1 MHSSV
6 YLSISLF
13 LQFVHLT
20 DSSILSLYLYL
31 SIYFCI
37 QFICLSFCYIF
48 INPLSLSVCLCQSLH
63 LSIYLCIQSIY
74 LSAQIVFPHFQNRTQ
89 NKTSS
94 GVLFYEQIT
103 NALMNH
109 WSNGPMLKCTNA
121 QMHQCTNAPMHIFFR
136 IKNFFDFPKY
146 FF

>member
-1 MHSSV
+1 MYISVCQFMHSSV

-48 INPLSLSVCLCQSLH
+48 INPLSPSICLCQSLH
-63 LSIYLCIQSIY
+63 LSICFSVFHPLVCQSPFSMSVSIHPNC
-74 LSAQIVFPHFQNRTQ
+74 FF
-89 NKTSS
+89 
-94 GVLFYEQIT
+94 
-103 NALMNH
+103 
-109 WSNGPMLKCTNA
+109 
-121 QMHQCTNAPMHIFFR
+121 HIFKIEHKIRQAQGFCFMN
-136 IKNFFDFPKY
+136 KSLMH
-146 FF
+146 

>member
-20 DSSILSLYLYL
+20 NSSILSLYLYL

-48 INPLSLSVCLCQSLH
+48 INPLSPSVCLCQSLH
-63 LSIYLCIQSIY
+63 LSICFSVFHPLVCQSPFSMSVSIHPNCF
-74 LSAQIVFPHFQNRTQ
+74 FPHFQKRTQ

-94 GVLFYEQIT
+94 GVLFYKQIT
-103 NALMNH
+103 NALMH
-109 WSNGPMLKCTNA
+109 HCSNGPMLKCTNA
-121 QMHQCTNAPMHIFFR
+121 PVHQCTFF
-136 IKNFFDFPKY
+136 
-146 FF
+146 